1 MRQSPETSRCQA
13 IPPMTEHPILFTIFL
28 IFSGA
33 AVFATLALYARQAL
47 LISYILL
54 GVLLGPSAAG
64 LVNDSEL
71 VREMSN
77 IGIMFLLFL
86 MGLELNPRELL
97 LLLKKTTTVTLL
109 SSALFACSGGLITWL
124 FGFNLQESLIVG
136 AAMMF
141 SSTII
146 GLKLLPTTVLH
157 HQHTGELVISIL
169 LFQDLIAILLLLAL
183 KGGSGNESPLLEIFK
198 LSLALP
204 LLIGVSALFVKF
216 VFYPLM
222 KKFDTIKEYIFLIT
236 IGWCLGLAEAATAL
250 GLSHEIGAFIAGISL
265 ATSPVSFFISEN
277 LKPLRDF
284 FLVLFFFSLGA
295 GFDLHM
301 LDDVI
306 LPALLI
312 AATMLLLKPL
322 IFDYLLRRVG
332 EDKFRST
339 EVGAR
344 LGQLSEFS
352 LLLAVLAWESQLIG
366 LEASYLIQL
375 ATLLTF
381 LVSTYRVLFKYPT
394 PIALSVKLRRD

>member
-1 MRQSPETSRCQA
+1 
-13 IPPMTEHPILFTIFL
+13 MTEHPILFTIFL

-64 LVNDSEL
+64 LVDDSEL
-71 VREMSN
+71 VRDMSS

-97 LLLKKTTTVTLL
+97 LLLKKTTTVTLF
-109 SSALFACSGGLITWL
+109 SSALFALCGGLVAWL
-124 FGFNLQESLIVG
+124 FGFTLRESLIVG
-136 AAMMF
+136 SAMMF

-169 LFQDLIAILLLLAL
+169 LFQDLIAILLLLAM
-183 KGGSGNESPLLEIFK
+183 KGGSGNESPLLEVLK
-198 LSLALP
+198 LGLALP

-216 VFYPLM
+216 VFFPLM

-236 IGWCLGLAEAATAL
+236 IGWCLGLAQAATAL

-301 LDDVI
+301 LDDVL

-312 AATMLLLKPL
+312 AAAMLLLKPV
-322 IFDYLLRRVG
+322 IFSRLLRSVG
-332 EDKFRST
+332 EERTRAT

-352 LLLAVLAWESQLIG
+352 LLLAVLAWESELIG

-394 PIALSVKLRRD
+394 PIALSAKLRRD